1 MCQVR
6 ALNVRNVTRTGR
18 TRPPVLQVAGEPVL
32 VTREDLGTMQARLLA
47 REARRLVL
55 VVVPPA
61 GPPLT
66 LPLGHLLPG
75 GLVSLEPGVGAR
87 GSFWENMDRVI
98 HTNGTILYKGTGV
111 REQAQLVYG
120 SVGAGGAVSLLPSLG
135 NTAVTMEL
143 LRSLDINTQS
153 SL

>member
-1 MCQVR
+1 MLR
-6 ALNVRNVTRTGR
+6 
-18 TRPPVLQVAGEPVL
+18 VAGEPVL

-47 REARRLVL
+47 RQVPVLSPAGVMTCCREARRLVV

-75 GLVSLEPGVGAR
+75 GLVSLQPGVGAR

-98 HTNGTILYKGTGV
+98 HSNGTILYKGTGV
-111 REQAQLVYG
+111 REQAQLVFG

-135 NTAVTMEL
+135 NTTVTMEL

-153 SL
+153 SSSL